1 MDGTSVMDALFFLGA
16 SACAGFLAY
25 GGWLCRIAHGL
36 DSTDTS
42 PEAKAADSSPR
53 IARLSELSSSASL
66 QPTLALTFLVALG
79 IDGISRLLA

>member
-53 IARLSELSSSASL
+53 KARMSDLSSSVSL
-66 QPTLALTFLVALG
+66 PPTMALAFLVTLG